1 MKPYLF
7 NLSRLVVAM
16 AVSFAFAGCT
26 ITHTIKSTD
35 LPQLQ
40 AVSLLKSVRPKIFA
54 FKEFKDIRGTDARW
68 VARAGIHE
76 FMLDQPVAFVV
87 AMAIRKELE
96 RNGHTCVDYTQQI
109 KADFIVEGTV
119 YKHGIR
125 PVAGFFTAR
134 MIGDAAVK
142 LIISN
147 TSTDKGIL
155 TRTYQGEGFIESG
168 APGGIRPRDILSQM
182 QLAMVK
188 EMSTDSELID
198 FLENDFQIIF
208 I

>member
-7 NLSRLVVAM
+7 KLARVVAAM

-68 VARAGIHE
+68 LIRMGGQVY
-76 FMLDQPVAFVV
+76 MLDQPVAFVV

-96 RNGHTCVDYTQQI
+96 RNGHTCFDYTQQI

-119 YKHGIR
+119 YKYRLMTYVGSFTGR
-125 PVAGFFTAR
+125 P
-134 MIGDAAVK
+134 IGDIAVK

-155 TRTYQGEGFIESG
+155 TRTYQEEGVIKSVGTGEQLT
-168 APGGIRPRDILSQM
+168 ARDILSQT
-182 QLAMVK
+182 QLSMVK
-188 EMSTDSELID
+188 KMSTDSELID
-198 FLENDFQIIF
+198 FLEK
-208 I
+208 